1 MMQHKNSILLIII
14 LMISLLTAACGGSG
28 ASQKTPESGKELFEK
43 ATLGSAAG
51 CKTCHSLEPGVVI
64 IGPSLAGIGNLAGS
78 RVEGSSAEQYLEESI
93 LKPDAY
99 LVDGYPAGVM
109 PKTYTSQLTPE
120 EVDSL
125 VAFML
130 SLK

>member
-1 MMQHKNSILLIII
+1 MQYKTGVLFAII
-14 LMISLLTAACGGSG
+14 LIFAIMTAACGGS
-28 ASQKTPESGKELFEK
+28 SDTEKTPESGKALFEK

-51 CKTCHSLEPGVVI
+51 CKTCHSLVPGVVI
-64 IGPSLAGIGNLAGS
+64 IGPSLAEIGKLAGS
-78 RVEGSSAEQYLEESI
+78 RVQGKSAEAYLEESI

-99 LVDGYPAGVM
+99 LVEGYPAGVM
-109 PKTYTSQLTPE
+109 PKTYASHLTSE

-130 SLK
+130 TLK

>member
-1 MMQHKNSILLIII
+1 MRQQKTGILLITI
-14 LMISLLTAACGGSG
+14 LMISLLIAACGGS
-28 ASQKTPESGKELFEK
+28 SDSEKTSESGKELFEK

-109 PKTYTSQLTPE
+109 PKTYASQLTPE

-125 VAFML
+125 VGFML